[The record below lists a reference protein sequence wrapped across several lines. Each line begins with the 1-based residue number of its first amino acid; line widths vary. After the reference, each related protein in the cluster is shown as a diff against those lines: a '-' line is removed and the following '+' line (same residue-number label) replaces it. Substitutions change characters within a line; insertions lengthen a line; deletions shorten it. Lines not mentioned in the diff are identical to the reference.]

1 MCPQCKFYI
10 EKNGGCKHMTCQK
23 CNHQFCWVCRSKWGS
38 HNARSRKVLCAVH
51 EINNKKFWG
60 PNTPVRAATK
70 AGALVLGVPAA
81 AAAAAVAGT
90 GLGAAVVLI
99 KSGKGIRQLHRECK
113 RKRKERKRAKLRET
127 MGPTL
132 TPARIGLSMKLIAGY
147 HVLLIGFSNPKAMLA
162 RWARSHNAAALGGR
176 WASNIGVHGRNRDG
190 YMFYDLE
197 IGGDCAGLSN
207 LVYVHFE
214 PPSLTRGH
222 LLAQEGAPPRGEGEG
237 GGGGWAADDLPAAM
251 LRRVSGGT
259 LPPFDTGLPR
269 FDLVVVYD
277 GGPRVSGGTLPR
289 FDQSWAALP
298 SSPSAEDRWP
308 AGALSTP
315 WFHREEGGERRRRR
329 TWAGR
334 LVVPGWGEGAPLF
347 RTRMA
352 TVCAPSSEGGG
363 GGPSGTGGGPRLRR
377 RNSSRVLAGM
387 GGYRPSS
394 LSGSSTTSGRG
405 SWSGI
410 HDETWSE
417 ADSDIEEQEEGH
429 TTMTTVLKN
438 ESEQNGGGHVSFHQK
453 SKTSSGGTT
462 NKDAQ
467 EEKNQN
473 GCRLRVEQDEKS
485 NTATCSFC
493 NASQPHRCCGL
504 VFHGKGSETDHDCNN
519 KHSSESSLEDTISN
533 APPPEN
539 SFFFSDWSWA
549 QGLTLMEEE
558 QERGAAWVAG
568 LNSNNT
574 TVPITNDPGSVR
586 STSFR
591 RATPCQPQTVPK
603 EINRALPLNIIKQ
616 LHIGVPHDAV
626 LNRIEREGI
635 RKEEGQAWT
644 LDDLFLE
651 MDLEELKEN
660 ETTCPGRH
668 GLSEF
673 PTPSPMWYCSR
684 CYSKTGKQTG
694 HPQGTIFY
702 GCRTCDFDLCRV
714 CYKELESAKARQEK
728 TNDGQMAAVW
738 SLDDVEEGDD
748 GDEESGEDDDLL
760 LEDAPFELL
769 GVLIQKAIE
778 TTQWE
783 VRSAL
788 VESGL

>member
-1 MCPQCKFYI
+1 MLVFT
-10 EKNGGCKHMTCQK
+10 KNQK
-23 CNHQFCWVCRSKWGS
+23 
-38 HNARSRKVLCAVH
+38 
-51 EINNKKFWG
+51 
-60 PNTPVRAATK
+60 P
-70 AGALVLGVPAA
+70 ALVEPPTKMRRKKKIKMD
-81 AAAAAVAGT
+81 AG
-90 GLGAAVVLI
+90 
-99 KSGKGIRQLHRECK
+99 S
-113 RKRKERKRAKLRET
+113 
-127 MGPTL
+127 
-132 TPARIGLSMKLIAGY
+132 GLSKMKKVTLLLAVSVMRVNLID
-147 HVLLIGFSNPKAMLA
+147 
-162 RWARSHNAAALGGR
+162 AAALFFM
-176 WASNIGVHGRNRDG
+176 VKV
-190 YMFYDLE
+190 LK
-197 IGGDCAGLSN
+197 
-207 LVYVHFE
+207 
-214 PPSLTRGH
+214 LT
-222 LLAQEGAPPRGEGEG
+222 
-237 GGGGWAADDLPAAM
+237 M
-251 LRRVSGGT
+251 
-259 LPPFDTGLPR
+259 
-269 FDLVVVYD
+269 
-277 GGPRVSGGTLPR
+277 
-289 FDQSWAALP
+289 
-298 SSPSAEDRWP
+298 
-308 AGALSTP
+308 
-315 WFHREEGGERRRRR
+315 
-329 TWAGR
+329 
-334 LVVPGWGEGAPLF
+334 
-347 RTRMA
+347 MA
-352 TVCAPSSEGGG
+352 T
-363 GGPSGTGGGPRLRR
+363 TNTRLK
-377 RNSSRVLAGM
+377 V
-387 GGYRPSS
+387 PWKT
-394 LSGSSTTSGRG
+394 LSAMR
-405 SWSGI
+405 
-410 HDETWSE
+410 HL
-417 ADSDIEEQEEGH
+417 QK
-429 TTMTTVLKN
+429 TV
-438 ESEQNGGGHVSFHQK
+438 
-453 SKTSSGGTT
+453 
-462 NKDAQ
+462 
-467 EEKNQN
+467 
-473 GCRLRVEQDEKS
+473 
-485 NTATCSFC
+485 
-493 NASQPHRCCGL
+493 
-504 VFHGKGSETDHDCNN
+504 
-519 KHSSESSLEDTISN
+519 
-533 APPPEN
+533 
-539 SFFFSDWSWA
+539 FFFSDWSWA

-591 RATPCQPQTVPK
+591 RATPCQPQRVPK